1 MRKSEKVTIG
11 VVFGV
16 MLLILGLSVGYATAF
31 SQVLTINGTAN
42 VSQRNFVVKFKT
54 ATSKNLV
61 TGSSAQVTS
70 DNTVTITAP
79 LTQPGDSETFDIVIE
94 NAGSLDAVLDSFV
107 ISEITSSGADAETL
121 QKLKSDVKVETT
133 GFVAKSDLAAGTTV
147 SGTVKVTWDAN
158 STNQYSKDVAANF
171 TVTFNYI
178 EKQ

>member
-42 VSQRNFVVKFKT
+42 VSQRNFVVKFKS
-54 ATSKNLV
+54 AASKNLV

-79 LTQPGDSETFDIVIE
+79 
-94 NAGSLDAVLDSFV
+94 SLLPLLP
-107 ISEITSSGADAETL
+107 IL
-121 QKLKSDVKVETT
+121 KL
-133 GFVAKSDLAAGTTV
+133 
-147 SGTVKVTWDAN
+147 
-158 STNQYSKDVAANF
+158 
-171 TVTFNYI
+171 
-178 EKQ
+178 